1 MKSPAWPVRVRG
13 SKVLFWA
20 LEGDGNWKCRGT
32 IRGLLIDSWIKCS
45 SLISSARTKLCCYYS
60 LRKRTHGVTGFLPG
74 RNLDIL
80 VFSLLC
86 HTAEEPVLY
95 LVPSNMSLV
104 AVSQRGRRQTEA
116 SSHPF
121 HPTASLPI
129 SFHAFSFLTC
139 WSWLVIFW
147 FIYLAR

>member
-1 MKSPAWPVRVRG
+1 MESPAWPVEVKGNKVR
-13 SKVLFWA
+13 FWA
-20 LEGDGNWKCRGT
+20 LEGNGSWKCRGL

-45 SLISSARTKLCCYYS
+45 SLISSSRTKLCSYYW
-60 LRKRTHGVTGFLPG
+60 LRKRTSEVTGFLPG

-86 HTAEEPVLY
+86 HTAEEPRLC
-95 LVPSNMSLV
+95 LVPLHLSPA
-104 AVSQRGRRQTEA
+104 AVSHWGKRQTKA
-116 SSHPF
+116 SFHPF
-121 HPTASLPI
+121 HPTTSLPI

-139 WSWLVIFW
+139 WSWLVTFW